1 MADEREMGEKVWR
14 QLIDYIDSSDL
25 FFPQKIRQN
34 ITGEA
39 EIIFESYMKLMIER
53 KMLIKFE
60 KKSISNRIALWL
72 FKFRFR
78 KRNRTAELL
87 DIFIKGPAWKELK
100 DKPLSELMAENMAK
114 G

>member
-1 MADEREMGEKVWR
+1 MADETGMGETVWR
-14 QLIDYIDSSDL
+14 QLIDYIDSNDL

-34 ITGEA
+34 ISGEA
-39 EIIFESYMKLMIER
+39 EVIFESYMALMKAR

-78 KRNRTAELL
+78 KRKKNAELL

-100 DKPLSELMAENMAK
+100 DKPLSELVVNNVAK
-114 G
+114 D